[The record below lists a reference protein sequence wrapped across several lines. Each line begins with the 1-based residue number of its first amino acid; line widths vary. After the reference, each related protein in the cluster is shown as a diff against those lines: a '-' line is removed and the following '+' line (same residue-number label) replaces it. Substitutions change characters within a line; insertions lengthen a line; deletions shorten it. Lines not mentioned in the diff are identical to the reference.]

1 MRKRLIFSSSEAVIE
16 RVEVSVIEIVV
27 GSRRFS
33 EPIPTENVRRKVS
46 GKTRPIYGRLH

>member
-1 MRKRLIFSSSEAVIE
+1 MIE

-33 EPIPTENVRRKVS
+33 EPIPTEDARRKVS
-46 GKTRPIYGRLH
+46 DGKTRLLSSRLH